1 MNTVDSV
8 ETQKTAYDAVD
19 GGQKIR
25 DRDIKELVSQYG
37 KLLGKDRIARVADV
51 LSTQLT
57 TVVGVETYNDFRN
70 VTFEIYV
77 DRCGVV
83 MIDAAL
89 PVKQFGIPVEPKI
102 DVATVDA
109 IRKMAVKPLVRQ
121 QRNSD

>member
-1 MNTVDSV
+1 MDTVDSV
-8 ETQKTAYDAVD
+8 ETQKAAYDAVD

-37 KLLGKDRIARVADV
+37 KLLGKDRIARVAGV

-57 TVVGVETYNDFRN
+57 TVVGVETYNAFRN
-70 VTFEIYV
+70 VTFDIYV

-89 PVKQFGIPVEPKI
+89 LVRQFGIPLEPK
-102 DVATVDA
+102 
-109 IRKMAVKPLVRQ
+109 
-121 QRNSD
+121 N